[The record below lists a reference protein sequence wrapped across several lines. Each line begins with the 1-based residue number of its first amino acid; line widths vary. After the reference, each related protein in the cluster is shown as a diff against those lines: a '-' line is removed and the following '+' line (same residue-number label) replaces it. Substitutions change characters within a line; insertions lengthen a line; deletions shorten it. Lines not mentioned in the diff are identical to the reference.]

1 MNFLQKKSY
10 GAHLWAKNIKFGDMQ
25 VLKFGGSSVANAT
38 NISKV
43 LDIVESAAK
52 RDKVLLVCSA
62 IKGCTDTLIAIGK
75 GGAETSPLLEQHL
88 SIINRLFTGSEK
100 AEAERECKEVF
111 DIIATRPETV
121 EAYGEVLS
129 TLIIARKLSCE
140 GIRTRWID
148 SGKIIIKDDID
159 RTYSNIAEATADS
172 DIDIF
177 VAPGFMASGT
187 DGKLT
192 TLGRGGSDYSAALY
206 AAGTKASI
214 LQIWTDVPGIMT
226 TNPKDVPSARTIP
239 TISYRAALDLARF
252 GAKVLYAPTITP
264 VREAGIPFS
273 ILNTFDP
280 ANPGTIVCNLSGDPN
295 AEWKGV
301 SLLSDE
307 AADKSEIHLVGEGP
321 VNINAGM
328 ERMLATL
335 KKAGVQVIS
344 YAAIDECNICATV
357 HCSQK
362 KEAVA
367 AIHKEFFETR
377 SLSVTDVYIAGYG
390 AVGKALVRM
399 IGESA
404 GRIAEST
411 GRSLRIA
418 GLSDSRSF
426 VTDPAGIDPS
436 DAGIRLHGEGRS
448 AANGAFFDAVCS
460 QAARKSVFVDC
471 TNSEDIYRFYERMFL
486 KGISIVS
493 SNRRALAIPYA
504 SYAGLKASARENG
517 AAFKYDT
524 TVGTAIPVLES
535 LASGTLSSDRI
546 ISIEAVVSCTLN
558 YIITGYDGVRRE
570 SFANLIRK
578 AQREGLTEKDPRLDL
593 GGLDALRKLLILAR
607 EAGIPLE
614 AGDVDISPMLGKE
627 FFDCSLDEFYRLL
640 DAREQDFIDKEDELD
655 RIGKRQRFVAYV
667 RRNEGRECGYEAG
680 IRMQLCGPEDP
691 FYWIS
696 GTENITSVRS
706 ENSPVPMVLKGS
718 GEGAAI
724 AAAGIIND
732 ILKV

>member
-1 MNFLQKKSY
+1 
-10 GAHLWAKNIKFGDMQ
+10 MQ

-52 RDKVLLVCSA
+52 RGKVLLVCSA

-75 GGAETSPLLEQHL
+75 GEAETSSLLAQHL
-88 SIINRLFTGSEK
+88 DIINRLFTGSEK
-100 AEAERECKEVF
+100 QEAERECREIF

-140 GIRTRWID
+140 GISTRWID
-148 SGKIIIKDDID
+148 SREVIIKGDID
-159 RTYSNIAEATADS
+159 RTYRNIAEATSDK

-177 VAPGFMASGT
+177 VAPGFIASDT
-187 DGKLT
+187 EGKVT
-192 TLGRGGSDYSAALY
+192 TLGRGGSDYSAALF
-206 AAGTKASI
+206 AAGTGADI

-239 TISYRAALDLARF
+239 TISYQAALDLARF

-280 ANPGTIVCNLSGDPN
+280 KNPGTIVCAAGEDLT

-301 SLLSDE
+301 TFLGNPEEDRC
-307 AADKSEIHLVGEGP
+307 EIHLVGEGD
-321 VNINAGM
+321 VNIKAGM
-328 ERMLATL
+328 ERMLASL
-335 KKAGVQVIS
+335 KKVGVQVIS
-344 YAAIDECNICATV
+344 YSVIDSVNISATV
-357 HCSQK
+357 HYTQR
-362 KEAVA
+362 KEAIA
-367 AIHKEFFETR
+367 AVHAEFFETR
-377 SLSVTDVYIAGYG
+377 SLTVTDIYIAGYG
-390 AVGKALVRM
+390 AVGKALVKM
-399 IGESA
+399 IGDSA
-404 GRIAEST
+404 SRVAEVKGRK
-411 GRSLRIA
+411 LRIV

-426 VTDPAGIDPS
+426 VIDPAGIKP
-436 DAGIRLHGEGRS
+436 AEAACRLQDGES
-448 AANGAFFDAVCS
+448 AADGAYFDAVCEH
-460 QAARKSVFVDC
+460 AARKSIFVDC

-504 SYAGLKASARENG
+504 SYAGLKSSARENG
-517 AAFKYDT
+517 AAFRYDT

-535 LASGTLSSDRI
+535 ISSGTLSSDRI

-558 YIITGYDGVRRE
+558 YIITGYDGVRRD

-614 AGDVDISPMLGKE
+614 AEDVDINPMLGQE

-640 DAREQDFIDKEDELD
+640 DAREQEFIDKEDELD
-655 RIGKRQRFVAYV
+655 RIGRRQRFVAYV
-667 RRNEGRECGYEAG
+667 RRNESKECGYEAG

-691 FYWIS
+691 FYWIK
-696 GTENITSVRS
+696 GTENITSVTS
-706 ENSPVPMVLKGS
+706 ENNMTPLVLKGS
-718 GEGAAI
+718 GEGAGI

-732 ILKV
+732 ILNI